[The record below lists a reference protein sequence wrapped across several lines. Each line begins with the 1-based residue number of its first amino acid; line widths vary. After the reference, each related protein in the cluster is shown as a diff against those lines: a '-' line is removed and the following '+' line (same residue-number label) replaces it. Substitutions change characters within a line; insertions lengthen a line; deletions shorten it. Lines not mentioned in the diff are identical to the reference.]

1 MRPVQSRY
9 RGQGYVHC
17 LNTEQDSMVEEVDRW
32 KYSTMTLDRLCG
44 VATSLVETLVASVPP
59 RIRTIGDCKM
69 MVCRSGN
76 VLSFLT

>member
-59 RIRTIGDCKM
+59 RIGGIGDCKM
-69 MVCRSGN
+69 MVCRGLGMCS
-76 VLSFLT
+76 VF